1 MTIDF
6 REREDADEPPELFG
20 LVLLIGLIATLTL
33 VCWLSL

>member
-6 REREDADEPPELFG
+6 RERERPDEPPELFG

>member
-6 REREDADEPPELFG
+6 REREDAGEPPELFG
-20 LVLLIGLIATLTL
+20 LVLLIGLVAALTL

>member
-6 REREDADEPPELFG
+6 REREDPDEPPELFG
-20 LVLLIGLIATLTL
+20 LVLLIGMIAMLTV